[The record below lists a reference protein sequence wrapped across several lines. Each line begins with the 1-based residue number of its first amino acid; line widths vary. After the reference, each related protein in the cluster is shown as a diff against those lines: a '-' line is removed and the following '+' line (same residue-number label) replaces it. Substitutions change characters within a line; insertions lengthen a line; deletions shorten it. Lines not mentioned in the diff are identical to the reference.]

1 MAGSFA
7 VSSRIGSGSRAGP
20 GAVRRWP
27 MPLVTGVALIAALLA
42 WMIGNPWGSLGDGTR
57 SGPAPGLTGVWHIER
72 IGHGESVASTVSPL
86 AGQTLV
92 LERQQVTLGVAPKAV
107 VSAVTYLHFE
117 DGSTVL
123 RLDSAVTAAL
133 GSGEAPVT
141 AELIDSKTLVL
152 RAGSLH
158 FDLRREALK

>member
-1 MAGSFA
+1 M
-7 VSSRIGSGSRAGP
+7 SSRIGSGARGSPVALQ
-20 GAVRRWP
+20 RRWP
-27 MPLVTGVALIAALLA
+27 LPLVTGAALIAALLA

-57 SGPAPGLTGVWHIER
+57 SGPAPGLTGVWRIER
-72 IGHGESVASTVSPL
+72 IGHGEAVASTVSPL

-92 LERQQVTLGVAPKAV
+92 MERKQVTLGVAPTAV

-123 RLDSAVTAAL
+123 RLDSALTAAL
-133 GSGEAPVT
+133 GTGEGPVT

-152 RAGSLH
+152 RAGARHLN
-158 FDLRREALK
+158 LRREAMK